1 MDKREIR
8 EAAKKRLQGIGYMQ
22 RRIRQLE
29 QRRRV
34 LRMRAE
40 GLRGISYEGDR
51 VQTTPHNAME
61 DTLLELYDLDD
72 QYAHTIADL
81 YAAIETMEREIDGLP
96 DRAQKEVLKAMYLDE
111 RDRKTTL
118 WMVAMDLHRSYD
130 NVRHLHTA
138 GLIAYGRMYLEE
150 TSTKKHNELC

>member
-22 RRIRQLE
+22 RRIRALE
-29 QRRRV
+29 QRRGV
-34 LRMRAE
+34 LRTRAE
-40 GLRGISYEGDR
+40 GLRGISYDGDR
-51 VQTTPHNAME
+51 VQTSPHNAME

-81 YAAIETMEREIDGLP
+81 YAAIVTTEREIDGLQ
-96 DRAQKEVLKAMYLDE
+96 DRAQKEVLKAMYLDDH
-111 RDRKTTL
+111 DRKTTL
-118 WMVAMDLHRSYD
+118 WMVAKELHRSYD

-138 GLIAYGRMYLEE
+138 GLIAYGRMYIDK
-150 TSTKKHNELC
+150 S